1 MRKLLYIA
9 RYTALAVLLLL
20 LLALAPA
27 MAQNVVSQGDID
39 TLAVVEVL
47 GETYS
52 WELYNDSTVDFA
64 KVPGACP
71 PALADFVGGNIG
83 PSVRVEWKEP
93 GIYFFKVNAWNVS
106 GCTNNI
112 KIGIVKVLPSLP
124 KAVLELNPLEIC
136 EGEWAELLV
145 TFSGPGPWN
154 MTLLV
159 KDLAFGTSEIRNY
172 SGIDEANNPFPISV
186 SPKTRTEYT
195 VIEVSNKY
203 AVQTN
208 PSNSVT
214 LTVHPLPQKTPI
226 YLKTP

>member
-1 MRKLLYIA
+1 MIKLLYIA
-9 RYTALAVLLLL
+9 RYPALAVLLLL

-27 MAQNVVSQGDID
+27 MAQNVVYQGEID
-39 TLAVVEVL
+39 TLAVVEVP

-112 KIGIVKVLPSLP
+112 KIGIIKVLESLP
-124 KAVLELNPLEIC
+124 TAVIEVNPDSIC
-136 EGEWAELLV
+136 EGDWAELIV
-145 TFSGPGPWN
+145 TFTKDSPWN
-154 MTLLV
+154 FKLQAVNANGSTVTDYGSTSDNPYHIPIGPTL
-159 KDLAFGTSEIRNY
+159 T
-172 SGIDEANNPFPISV
+172 
-186 SPKTRTEYT
+186 TEYT
-195 VIEVSNKY
+195 VIEVSNARGIQKK
-203 AVQTN
+203 
-208 PSNSVT
+208 PSNVVI
-214 LTVHPLPQKTPI
+214 LTVNPLPKRTAI
-226 YLKTP
+226 YLKRP